1 MRMQRHLWAL
11 LAVGL
16 TACAGKTVTMK
27 NNEMSSAAEAKVAL
41 KKAEG
46 GNTELHIEAN
56 HLAPAKR
63 VRDDAEQYVVWVEPL
78 NGSGPPQN
86 VGALPVDKDLE
97 AELRAITPLHQ
108 FQVYVTPEPS
118 GDAVH
123 PSGPKVLAAVVR

>member
-1 MRMQRHLWAL
+1 M
-11 LAVGL
+11 
-16 TACAGKTVTMK
+16 
-27 NNEMSSAAEAKVAL
+27 NNSEQSLAAEAKVGL

-56 HLAPAKR
+56 HLAPAQR
-63 VRDDAEQYVVWVEPL
+63 VRNDAEEYVVWVEPL

-97 AELRAITPLHQ
+97 AELKTITPLHT

-118 GDAVH
+118 GDVAH